1 MQQPYN
7 SFSSFVRQRFDTTVY
22 KVNIDAGFTC
32 PNRDG
37 TVGTGGCTYCNNESF
52 KPDHCRPGLSVTEQ
66 VRNGIEYL
74 RPRYGAESFLA
85 YFQAYTN
92 TYAPVEKLRELYEE
106 ALQEPSVIG
115 LAIGTRPDCVDQEK
129 LELLAELGRDH
140 FVLVEYGVQSV
151 HDRTLKAINR
161 GHDYETFLRAV
172 KETRKLGIETG
183 AHLIVGLPGESRE
196 EMLEGAH
203 AISASGVG
211 FLKIHQLQVIK
222 DTPMGRDYE
231 KSPFKV
237 LGYEEYLSLVG
248 DFLDRLRPDIVIQ
261 RLFATAPDDILIAP
275 RWGRSRHQVLRD
287 IEAYM
292 LEKGLRQGRTARQY
306 TTA

>member
-1 MQQPYN
+1 
-7 SFSSFVRQRFDTTVY
+7 
-22 KVNIDAGFTC
+22 
-32 PNRDG
+32 
-37 TVGTGGCTYCNNESF
+37 
-52 KPDHCRPGLSVTEQ
+52 
-66 VRNGIEYL
+66 
-74 RPRYGAESFLA
+74 
-85 YFQAYTN
+85 
-92 TYAPVEKLRELYEE
+92 
-106 ALQEPSVIG
+106 
-115 LAIGTRPDCVDQEK
+115 
-129 LELLAELGRDH
+129 
-140 FVLVEYGVQSV
+140 
-151 HDRTLKAINR
+151 
-161 GHDYETFLRAV
+161 
-172 KETRKLGIETG
+172 
-183 AHLIVGLPGESRE
+183 
-196 EMLEGAH
+196 MLEGAH